1 MTSSPQWRASTPP
14 NEPAGP
20 QTVTKFLL
28 QVSTWFYSK
37 YSNSGTLR
45 TVLVR
50 VWHFTSSLSFLVFS
64 TACLTKVRTWFK
76 ACIRC
81 SACHMKISGGLA
93 TVVHS
98 CGHFCG
104 EFGAVNVELQNL
116 RLFGPELLRMPCMK
130 LDASFSS
137 CVSEILHLLPSLN
150 PPKHSACLKKL
161 FSSSA
166 SSWSFTD
173 RSEKRTWQF
182 SGLGDQE
189 STAHW
194 AVSQRCQGDE
204 WEPTQGCCN
213 VKRWIRMPPTLNA
226 QANWL
231 QRPISQNSHVASAR
245 MLAGASTASNSVA
258 SCRSS

>member
-20 QTVTKFLL
+20 QTVTEFLL

-37 YSNSGTLR
+37 YSNSVTLR

-64 TACLTKVRTWFK
+64 TACLTKVRAWFK
-76 ACIRC
+76 ECIRC

-116 RLFGPELLRMPCMK
+116 RLFGPELLRIALYEIGCIIQFMCFGDPSFTSVSQPAKTQCLSQEALLFLGIIMK
-130 LDASFSS
+130 LYWQVREANLAIFRAGRPGIHCTLGTLPTMSRWWMKANTR
-137 CVSEILHLLPSLN
+137 LL
-150 PPKHSACLKKL
+150 
-161 FSSSA
+161 
-166 SSWSFTD
+166 
-173 RSEKRTWQF
+173 
-182 SGLGDQE
+182 
-189 STAHW
+189 
-194 AVSQRCQGDE
+194 
-204 WEPTQGCCN
+204 
-213 VKRWIRMPPTLNA
+213 
-226 QANWL
+226 
-231 QRPISQNSHVASAR
+231 
-245 MLAGASTASNSVA
+245 
-258 SCRSS
+258 